1 MDAGKRIHQISQ
13 ESGLNTC
20 TATEY
25 IEKFCKAVLWSEA
38 HLPRVCV
45 V

>member
-1 MDAGKRIHQISQ
+1 MDAGKRMHQISQ
-13 ESGLNTC
+13 ESGLNT
-20 TATEY
+20 ATEY
-25 IEKFCKAVLWSEA
+25 IEKFCIAVLWSEA